1 MIKIADFL
9 RTICFKLKL
18 STIIMHNDYN
28 YSSAVNDAQAHLII
42 VSFLVPKLRVILSI
56 SYELLLG
63 P

>member
-1 MIKIADFL
+1 
-9 RTICFKLKL
+9 
-18 STIIMHNDYN
+18 MHNNYN

-63 P
+63 PLNLTDMATQRTPPISQL